1 MNGFCQVL
9 RIVSL
14 VSLMVGGMS
23 PLVWSDPGSGHDPHG
38 TTPPKGMGYG
48 GGAQEGMRHHG
59 GFLPLALKEQLDLS
73 DAQVNRLRPLEMEY
87 RKSMIKNGADVR
99 VEMVDLG
106 TLMDAKDVDMG
117 GITAKV
123 DEIGVLQKNLMMFR
137 VKTLLQVK
145 EVLTSAQY
153 AQFRSRLQGQMEGM
167 SHHRGQMKEGRKH
180 YGQNSGTSHGSGH
193 GSVDGMKNPHP

>member
-1 MNGFCQVL
+1 
-9 RIVSL
+9 
-14 VSLMVGGMS
+14 MVGGMS

-59 GFLPLALKEQLDLS
+59 GFSPLALKEQLDLS

-117 GITAKV
+117 AITAKV
-123 DEIGVLQKNLMMFR
+123 DENRCVAKEPDDVSCQNPFAGQRGVHF
-137 VKTLLQVK
+137 
-145 EVLTSAQY
+145 
-153 AQFRSRLQGQMEGM
+153 G
-167 SHHRGQMKEGRKH
+167 
-180 YGQNSGTSHGSGH
+180 
-193 GSVDGMKNPHP
+193 PI

>member
-1 MNGFCQVL
+1 MPRMLTWVRLPRRLL
-9 RIVSL
+9 RI
-14 VSLMVGGMS
+14 
-23 PLVWSDPGSGHDPHG
+23 
-38 TTPPKGMGYG
+38 
-48 GGAQEGMRHHG
+48 
-59 GFLPLALKEQLDLS
+59 
-73 DAQVNRLRPLEMEY
+73 
-87 RKSMIKNGADVR
+87 
-99 VEMVDLG
+99 
-106 TLMDAKDVDMG
+106 
-117 GITAKV
+117 
-123 DEIGVLQKNLMMFR
+123 GVVQKNLMMYR